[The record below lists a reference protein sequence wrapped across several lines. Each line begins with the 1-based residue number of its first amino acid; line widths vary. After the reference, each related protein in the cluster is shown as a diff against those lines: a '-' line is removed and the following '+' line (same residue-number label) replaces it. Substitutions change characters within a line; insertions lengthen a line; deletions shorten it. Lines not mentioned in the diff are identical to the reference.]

1 MKRFVSTAP
10 VFGLALLLSSAAM
23 GQTTPA
29 STSPAQAPAATAPAH
44 PTLEPEAVAALE
56 RMGAYLRTLTTF
68 GAAAD
73 VTSEEVLPSGQKVQ
87 YTGAIDLVATRP
99 NRLRLNLDSTRK
111 RRQYFYDGRTLTIFS
126 PRQGFY
132 ATLDAPPTIHEM
144 IKTFGERYDIVI
156 PLADMFAVGEDPAI
170 IARIQSGFF
179 VGTEAVDDQVC
190 DHYAFRQEKVDWQIW
205 IREGD
210 QPLPCRVVITSKED
224 PALPQY
230 EARMSWNLQ
239 PVVLAD
245 TFTFTPPEGAE
256 RIPVQTVTAASGQ

>member
-1 MKRFVSTAP
+1 MKGFVSTAP
-10 VFGLALLLSSAAM
+10 VLSLALLLSSAAM
-23 GQTTPA
+23 AQTPA
-29 STSPAQAPAATAPAH
+29 TTAPQAAAPAATAH

-68 GAAAD
+68 SGAAD

-111 RRQYFYDGRTLTIFS
+111 RRQFFYDGQTLTIYS

-156 PLADMFAVGEDPAI
+156 PLADLFAIGQDPAI
-170 IARIQSGFF
+170 MARIQSGFF
-179 VGTEAVDDQVC
+179 VGTEAVDDEVC
-190 DHYAFRQEKVDWQIW
+190 DHYAFRGATADWEIW

-210 QPLPCRVVITSKED
+210 QPLPFRYVITSRED

-230 EARMSWNLQ
+230 EARLRWNLQ
-239 PVVLAD
+239 PTVLAD